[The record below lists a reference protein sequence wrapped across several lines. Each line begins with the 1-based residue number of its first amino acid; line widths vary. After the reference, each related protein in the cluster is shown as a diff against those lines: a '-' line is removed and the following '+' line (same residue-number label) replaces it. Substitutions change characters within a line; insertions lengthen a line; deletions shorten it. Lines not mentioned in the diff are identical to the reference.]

1 MADQKNKNQE
11 ILMELVREHNKELD
25 LTDREIEFILS
36 LRELN
41 QENLEAFK
49 TYIAKECLKH
59 KSMNQVSAFKHKK
72 GSFDIREMAV

>member
-41 QENLEAFK
+41 QENLEAVK

-59 KSMNQVSAFKHKK
+59 KIGRAHV
-72 GSFDIREMAV
+72 

>member
-41 QENLEAFK
+41 QENLEAVK
-49 TYIAKECLKH
+49 NYIAKECLKH
-59 KSMNQVSAFKHKK
+59 KSMN
-72 GSFDIREMAV
+72 

>member
-41 QENLEAFK
+41 QENLEAVK

-59 KSMNQVSAFKHKK
+59 TSMN
-72 GSFDIREMAV
+72 

>member
-41 QENLEAFK
+41 Q
-49 TYIAKECLKH
+49 
-59 KSMNQVSAFKHKK
+59 
-72 GSFDIREMAV
+72 

>member
-41 QENLEAFK
+41 QENLKAVK

-59 KSMNQVSAFKHKK
+59 KSMN
-72 GSFDIREMAV
+72 